1 MMKKLLVIALMLVG
15 LGLVISPAMAFTPTV
30 KPTLVAIDK
39 ADKSVSFEAV
49 VMADYWQKYKMP
61 LNPANAN
68 WDPDHWHLI
77 ISADQVTP
85 EIPRVPMF
93 AGWATDVE
101 ISKDLASLGAKA
113 DYYDVRTFTDRMNK
127 NSPYPDM
134 KAKGTPM
141 SVYFTWTTK
150 DGKEKTVTPD
160 DFLENSTGKKLQF
173 VYLGKQ
179 HPSHCIVC
187 LYSCVG
193 GRVSNAAL
201 TVRDY
206 MDRGAV
212 WTLKK
217 GVLPPD
223 GTTVLVTIKLKK

>member
-1 MMKKLLVIALMLVG
+1 MKKVLIVALMLVA
-15 LGLVISPAMAFTPTV
+15 LGLIVNPAMAFTPTV
-30 KPTLVAIDK
+30 KPTLVAVDK
-39 ADKSVSFEAV
+39 ANQSVSFEAM
-49 VMADYWQKYKMP
+49 VMANYWEKYKMP
-61 LNPANAN
+61 LDPADPN

-77 ISADQVTP
+77 ISADQVNP
-85 EIPRVPMF
+85 EVPRVAIF
-93 AGWATDVE
+93 AAWATDVQ
-101 ISKDLASLGAKA
+101 ISEALASLGAKA
-113 DYYDVRTFTDRMNK
+113 DHYDVRTFTDRMK
-127 NSPYPDM
+127 KDSPYPDM

-141 SVYFTWTTK
+141 SVYFTWTEN
-150 DGKEKTVTPD
+150 GKEKTVD
-160 DFLENSTGKKLQF
+160 ANDFLENSTGKKLHF

-179 HPSHCIVC
+179 HPSHCVVC

-217 GVLPPD
+217 GILPPD
-223 GTTVLVTIKLKK
+223 GTAVLVTIKMNK